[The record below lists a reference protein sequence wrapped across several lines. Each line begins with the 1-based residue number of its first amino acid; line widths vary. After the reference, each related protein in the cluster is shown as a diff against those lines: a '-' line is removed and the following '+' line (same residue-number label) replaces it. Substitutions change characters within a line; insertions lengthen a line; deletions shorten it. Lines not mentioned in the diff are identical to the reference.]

1 MINLLDRI
9 KYIQDYGEL
18 NTWEEEFLESLIT
31 RLQCNNELTEK
42 QMTKFE
48 EIENNNE

>member
-18 NTWEEEFLESLIT
+18 NTWEEEFIGSLIIQ
-31 RLQCNNELTEK
+31 LQNNKELNEK
-42 QMTKFE
+42 QMIKFE